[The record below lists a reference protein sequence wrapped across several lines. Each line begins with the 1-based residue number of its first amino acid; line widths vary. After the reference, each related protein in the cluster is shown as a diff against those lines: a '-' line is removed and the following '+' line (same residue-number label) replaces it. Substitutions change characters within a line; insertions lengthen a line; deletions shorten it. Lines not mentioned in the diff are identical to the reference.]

1 MGGGWWLGVVGG
13 GGWWWVVVG
22 GGGWWWVVVG
32 GGGVV
37 ESPVNACFGSTAL
50 VCYLASCKAS
60 CKRHKAQ
67 AHELN
72 LVSWFSLPACSQA
85 SLGCFCAAEQVA
97 MGQATSSAVMQAAG
111 LEVQLR
117 VSERLRAN
125 LLPKL
130 AQEAWRVCLEQ
141 FLRPSRPLP
150 ARQLEQIRWR
160 RWERTCLTTR
170 LDCQVGPSP
179 AQVKFSN
186 VL

>member
-1 MGGGWWLGVVGG
+1 
-13 GGWWWVVVG
+13 
-22 GGGWWWVVVG
+22 
-32 GGGVV
+32 
-37 ESPVNACFGSTAL
+37 
-50 VCYLASCKAS
+50 
-60 CKRHKAQ
+60 
-67 AHELN
+67 
-72 LVSWFSLPACSQA
+72 
-85 SLGCFCAAEQVA
+85 

-130 AQEAWRVCLEQ
+130 GECLKR

-170 LDCQVGPSP
+170 LDCQVDPSP
-179 AQVKFSN
+179 AQVKFRN